1 MAGCKGLLIIDPQSN
16 FDQFY
21 IKIRPSMKK
30 FECNDWTLD
39 ICDYSRPSMSHNF
52 LFHLKIELILAST
65 RLNNQI
71 IILLSDLGVPN
82 ETFLRLQ
89 KQWFDKN
96 PSRYTYSE

>member
-21 IKIRPSMKK
+21 IKIRPSMEK
-30 FECNDWTLD
+30 FKCNNWILD
-39 ICDYSRPSMSHNF
+39 ICAYSRPSKYHN
-52 LFHLKIELILAST
+52 LLCRLKIELILAST

-71 IILLSDLGVPN
+71 IVLLSDLGVPD

-96 PSRYTYSE
+96 PSRRIYSE